1 MTMSGR
7 GGPECMCQ
15 TVNLRS
21 AGHGRARRH
30 VGLIA
35 VRRPASMHALRR
47 VAAATGGAAPAVA
60 RRSPNPPPPHTKP
73 APPPNPPTAH
83 TRGPFH
89 LDIPPTAHT
98 RGSLSLGHPP
108 RRTHQGVPSTWGACL
123 DETHSA
129 VAHAVAPT
137 TAARHA
143 ARMGCT
149 ATASLH
155 CERSG
160 DWEGAASDVIA
171 HCTSACRGLI
181 EQRACTAGPRDARH
195 SAPSFVSFLA
205 KLIVAQL
212 VLACVDVIVMKVRN
226 DGEVGSGA
234 CRGAPPR

>member
-1 MTMSGR
+1 MCERMSGI
-7 GGPECMCQ
+7 GD
-15 TVNLRS
+15 
-21 AGHGRARRH
+21 
-30 VGLIA
+30 
-35 VRRPASMHALRR
+35 
-47 VAAATGGAAPAVA
+47 PAVA
-60 RRSPNPPPPHTKP
+60 RRSPNPPPPHTTHDACTTSESP
-73 APPPNPPTAH
+73 HPH
-83 TRGPFH
+83 
-89 LDIPPTAHT
+89 TAHT
-98 RGSLSLGHPP
+98 RGSLPLGHPP

-212 VLACVDVIVMKVRN
+212 VLACVDVIVMKVRD

>member
-1 MTMSGR
+1 MG
-7 GGPECMCQ
+7 
-15 TVNLRS
+15 
-21 AGHGRARRH
+21 
-30 VGLIA
+30 
-35 VRRPASMHALRR
+35 
-47 VAAATGGAAPAVA
+47 
-60 RRSPNPPPPHTKP
+60 PPPLLDAHLIHRHLTPHTTP
-73 APPPNPPTAH
+73 APPPNPPTA
-83 TRGPFH
+83 
-89 LDIPPTAHT
+89 D
-98 RGSLSLGHPP
+98 
-108 RRTHQGVPSTWGACL
+108 RTHQGVPSTWTSPHRTHLGVPSTWGACL

-149 ATASLH
+149 AIISLH